1 MPRVLRPLL
10 FAAAGASLVIV
21 GLAWGIARL
30 YAPGPTESTQTVI
43 LPRGAGA
50 ARIANLLEDAGIIDE
65 PWLFLAVAHFLG
77 NARRLKAGEYAFPER
92 ISAMAA
98 LETVV
103 AGNTVV
109 RRLTVPE
116 GQTVAQ
122 VLTLLAATAG
132 LDEDTGPP
140 PAEGEL
146 LPETYH
152 FSYGDSRRQ
161 ILDRMRH
168 AMAAALVQQWEG
180 RSPGLPLASPAAA
193 VILASIVEK
202 ETARDDERA
211 RIAAVFYNRIRR
223 SMRLQSDSTV
233 IYGLTRGEGIL
244 NRALTHADL
253 DTPTPY
259 NTYLIAG
266 LPRGPIANPGLASLA
281 AVMNP
286 AVTDE
291 LYFVA
296 DGTGGHAFARTLA
309 EHNRNVA
316 RWQQLNRNTAPPP
329 GGVSPSGAGSVPAG
343 R

>member
-1 MPRVLRPLL
+1 MPRALRLFL
-10 FAAAGASLVIV
+10 FAAAGASLVLI

-30 YAPGPTESTQTVI
+30 YAPGPTESAQTLI

-50 ARIANLLEDAGIIDE
+50 ARIANLLENAGIIDE

-77 NARRLKAGEYAFPER
+77 DARRLKAGEYAFPAR

-98 LETVV
+98 LEAIV
-103 AGNTVV
+103 GGDTVV

-122 VLTLLAATAG
+122 VLALLAATAG
-132 LDEDTGPP
+132 LEGDPGPP
-140 PAEGEL
+140 PAEGAL

-161 ILDRMRH
+161 ILDRMRQ
-168 AMAAALVQQWEG
+168 AMATALVRQWEG
-180 RSPGLPLASPAAA
+180 RAAGLPLPSPAAA

-202 ETARDDERA
+202 ETAREDERA

-223 SMRLQSDSTV
+223 GMRLQSDPTV
-233 IYGLTRGEGIL
+233 IYGLTRGQGIL
-244 NRALTHADL
+244 SRALTHADL
-253 DTPTPY
+253 DAPTPY

-266 LPRGPIANPGLASLA
+266 LPPGPIANPGLASLA

-316 RWQQLNRNTAPPP
+316 RWQQLNRSAAPPP
-329 GGVSPSGAGSVPAG
+329 AVSPSGAGSAPAG